1 MVIQEYCNYVMAIE
15 DIKDLINGYK
25 EKIATLESEA
35 LKKEVLLKKEND
47 EEYSSKFEEAL
58 SKFKMRMK
66 KIEKMDNKVYNF
78 AKIRKEEKNAL
89 KILKNEITTLS
100 KKKNNNI
107 RVNLKVINREKRS
120 RIEKYN
126 KQIKILTRKLKT
138 LEAQKFAKR
147 WKKWRRL

>member
-1 MVIQEYCNYVMAIE
+1 MAIE

-25 EKIATLESEA
+25 EKIATLESKA
-35 LKKEVLLKKEND
+35 SKKEILLKKEND
-47 EEYSSKFEEAL
+47 EKYSPKFEEAL

-66 KIEKMDNKVYNF
+66 KVEKMDNKVYKF

-89 KILKNEITTLS
+89 KILKKEITILS

-138 LEAQKFAKR
+138 LEAQKFAER